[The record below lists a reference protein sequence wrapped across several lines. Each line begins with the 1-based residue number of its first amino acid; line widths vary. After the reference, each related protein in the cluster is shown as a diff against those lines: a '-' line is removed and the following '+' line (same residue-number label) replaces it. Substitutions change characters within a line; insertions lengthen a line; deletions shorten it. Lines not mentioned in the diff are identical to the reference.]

1 MTLTLDLQTLFK
13 VTVHP
18 LPKGTLWEKDE
29 PDWARE
35 RENEYALDNRF
46 WKDRRTE
53 GWMDAQT
60 DRMITLRLVQSRVL
74 IKNNNTSLLFDYLL
88 HTFALLLY
96 SSRHCV

>member
-35 RENEYALDNRF
+35 RENMLWTIDFGRTDKP
-46 WKDRRTE
+46 KD
-53 GWMDAQT
+53 GWMHKQT
-60 DRMITLRLVQSRVL
+60 E
-74 IKNNNTSLLFDYLL
+74 
-88 HTFALLLY
+88 
-96 SSRHCV
+96 